1 MVFKPAGA
9 HLVIS
14 NAAPQAAIPPP
25 TISTSQLCSTISGS
39 TTASSSPFG
48 LFGNAI
54 FHLLTNYF
62 RKKLSVNPCYQM
74 TLGQLG
80 GCGQIA
86 LEQQTLVI
94 KICPILTRILIGS
107 AFSSCPDRKLKTL
120 NVTITEFDSPSC
132 GLSNSVMVTLSAL
145 SVRSGQLLKALPM
158 SILVRMGQILMTS
171 VCCSRAIC
179 PHPPS
184 WPKVIW

>member
-107 AFSSCPDRKLKTL
+107 AFSSCPDRTLKAL
-120 NVTITEFDSPSC
+120 NVTITEFDSPHD
-132 GLSNSVMVTLSAL
+132 GLSNSVMVTLSVL
-145 SVRSGQLLKALPM
+145 SFRSGQLLKALPM
-158 SILVRMGQILMTS
+158 SI
-171 VCCSRAIC
+171 
-179 PHPPS
+179 
-184 WPKVIW
+184 